1 MILVNGRTKIY
12 YDIGVDFFK
21 SQKGLIN
28 KFQEKMKEENVSQY
42 NVLFLYKGINIK
54 NYEISTKTVSEI
66 FKNNRNPTIIV
77 KDDNL
82 IGKLILVTFK
92 IKSGDKYEIIFNSR
106 SVVLK
111 LRDDF
116 LEEIDF
122 YIFDSP
128 KFDFFIKGKN

>member
-1 MILVNGRTKIY
+1 
-12 YDIGVDFFK
+12 
-21 SQKGLIN
+21 
-28 KFQEKMKEENVSQY
+28 MKEENVSQY
-42 NVLFLYKGINIK
+42 NVLFLYKGIDIK

-92 IKSGDKYEIIFNSR
+92 IKNGDKYEIIFNSK

-111 LRDDF
+111 LEMTF
-116 LEEIDF
+116 
-122 YIFDSP
+122 
-128 KFDFFIKGKN
+128 